1 MTNNKIIDS
10 TKFFP
15 NLTDKNMLKK
25 LKIYDELC
33 KKYKELEQKVF
44 NLRRLQCCNQQVSD
58 LYAHSTTYYNYLQQD
73 IDILKAMYRT
83 SNEKDFLLKTKR
95 FTQFISDWWKIMKT
109 FNSAVLKLEQKNNN
123 QNPHNPENTR

>member
-1 MTNNKIIDS
+1 MTNNEIIDS

-58 LYAHSTTYYNYLQQD
+58 LYVHSTTYYSYLQQD

-95 FTQFISDWWKIMKT
+95 FTRFISDWWKVMKT
-109 FNSAVLKLEQKNNN
+109 FNSAVLKLEQKNKD
-123 QNPHNPENTR
+123 NPPPTPENTR

>member
-1 MTNNKIIDS
+1 MSNNQIINS
-10 TKFFP
+10 AKFFP

-123 QNPHNPENTR
+123 QNPHNPQNTR